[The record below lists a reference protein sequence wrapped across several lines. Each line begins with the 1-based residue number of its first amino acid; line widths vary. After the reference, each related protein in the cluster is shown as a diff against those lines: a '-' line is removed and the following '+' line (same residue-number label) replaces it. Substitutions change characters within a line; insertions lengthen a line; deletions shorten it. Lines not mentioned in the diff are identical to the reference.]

1 MKRLLAVATAVAFAS
16 LLAAQPASPPVLK
29 PKESGAAPAAAKAVK
44 PDFELKLE
52 RKSNEPVR
60 TLANEDEKGPVSER
74 AYYTVNLRLLGPE
87 ALSAATLEYRVFYS
101 PPVGESAIAT
111 PPLQK
116 QVGSVNL
123 GAMKVGETNT
133 FDTPAFEVPRGT
145 QKGAW
150 VYYADG
156 GRTRF
161 KADLVGVWVRVSIGG
176 VVVFERAEPE
186 SIKGRAEF

>member
-1 MKRLLAVATAVAFAS
+1 MKRSLAVAAAVAFAS
-16 LLAAQPASPPVLK
+16 LLAAQPAAPPVLQPK
-29 PKESGAAPAAAKAVK
+29 PATGGPATAKTVK

-52 RKSNEPVR
+52 RKSNEPAR
-60 TLANEDEKGPVSER
+60 TLANEEETRTSER

-87 ALSAATLEYRVFYS
+87 NLNAATLEYRVFYS
-101 PPVGESAIAT
+101 PPVGENAIVT

-116 QVGSVNL
+116 QSGSVNL
-123 GAMKVGETNT
+123 GAMKVGDTNT

-161 KADLVGVWVRVSIGG
+161 KADLAGVWVRVSIGG

-186 SIKGRAEF
+186 SIKGKAEF